1 MITPAYEAFVNDTA
15 MELFGLSK
23 KEKEAKAAKLAADQK
38 EREEFNKKCDL
49 VEKFMNDNS
58 KMNPVIKKLLVQ
70 AVPKFNKVAEEIYG
84 GKTSAGKAPKAK
96 DFKKPEIELIDYT
109 ETPKISILFRL
120 TDEYC
125 KFLYE
130 SDPDKAGSV
139 SSIKN
144 YAWIRFEYDPFAN
157 KVTNICQY
165 DS

>member
-1 MITPAYEAFVNDTA
+1 MITPAYESFVNDTA

-23 KEKEAKAAKLAADQK
+23 KEKEAKAAKLAAVQK

-58 KMNPVIKKLLVQ
+58 KMNPIIKKLLVQ
-70 AVPKFNKVAEEIYG
+70 AVPRFDTVAEDIYG
-84 GKTSAGKAPKAK
+84 GKTPNGKAPKAK
-96 DFKKPEIELIDYT
+96 DFKKPEIELINYT
-109 ETPKISILFRL
+109 ETPKIRILFRL

-130 SDPDKAGSV
+130 LDPDEAGSV
-139 SSIKN
+139 DDIKD
-144 YAWIRFEYDPFAN
+144 YAWIEFEYDPFSN
-157 KVTNICQY
+157 KVVNILQY